1 MKNFNR
7 NLKGISPIFATLILI
22 AIAVIAGVVV
32 YTFTSGTLATMT
44 GGGTAGTEKVQIQG
58 VQSGAYSL
66 SGKTSTL
73 TIYAQSSTGNVPIP
87 NLLIKDGAGT
97 IVGTGAVIATTNPTP
112 STNQIG
118 TSLTTATSLITWTIV
133 PTVGASYTATLVS
146 TAGGNFVSP
155 SFAIPSTTT

>member
-32 YTFTSGTLATMT
+32 YMFTSGTLATMT
-44 GGGTAGTEKVQIQG
+44 GGGTAGTEKVQIQA
-58 VQSGAYSL
+58 VQSGAT
-66 SGKTSTL
+66 SGTTTITSTL

-87 NLLIKDGAGT
+87 NLLIKNGAGAV
-97 IVGTGAVIATTNPTP
+97 VGTGAQIM
-112 STNQIG
+112 STAGAPAAIPIG
-118 TSLTTATSLITWTIV
+118 TTLTTVTSLITWTV
-133 PTVGASYTATLVS
+133 APVSGATYTATLVS

-155 SFAIPSTTT
+155 SFTMP